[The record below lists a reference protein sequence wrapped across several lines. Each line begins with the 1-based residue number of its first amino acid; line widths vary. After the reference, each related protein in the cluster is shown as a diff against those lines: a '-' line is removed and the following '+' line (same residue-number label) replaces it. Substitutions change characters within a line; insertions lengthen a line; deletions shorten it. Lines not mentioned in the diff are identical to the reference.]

1 MAKFELEL
9 SVREKRRLMG
19 MLGSLRSEYKNAL
32 RAAERAEVDFE
43 SEERKEFL
51 VKETTGAVDTLNLVL
66 NQLHDQNPN

>member
-9 SVREKRRLMG
+9 SIREKRRLMA
-19 MLGSLRSEYKNAL
+19 MLGLLRLEYKHAL

-51 VKETTGAVDTLNLVL
+51 VKETTEGVDTLNLVL

>member
-19 MLGSLRSEYKNAL
+19 MLGSLRSEYKQSL
-32 RAAERAEVDFE
+32 RAAERGEVDFE

>member
-9 SVREKRRLMG
+9 SVREKRRLMR
-19 MLGSLRSEYKNAL
+19 MLNSLRSEYKNAL

-51 VKETTGAVDTLNLVL
+51 VKETTGAVEVL
-66 NQLHDQNPN
+66 NNVLGQLHDQNPN